1 MKKHLAIILALCLAF
16 SMTACVTGKT
26 NVSENDTTSQ
36 AITVATEES
45 TVTST
50 DETTANKPVPA
61 ETTYEITDWSIDDV
75 AKNITLNGKKI
86 SLPCTIK
93 DLGDGYSYAEKKET
107 DLLYGKIPV
116 CTTRLLYNGK
126 ECASVGFSY
135 KENEPYENG
144 VIYFLGGL
152 FGKNKNL
159 TIDEI
164 TIGKSKEEIEKK
176 YGKENFKSEINYD
189 HTSIYIFNDK
199 NNRKEIL
206 VNYDEN
212 LMVEN
217 EFIIYEQN

>member
-1 MKKHLAIILALCLAF
+1 MKKWKVLATALCLAL
-16 SMTACVTGKT
+16 SMTACGTTEKA
-26 NVSENDTTSQ
+26 TTSNIDETQ
-36 AITVATEES
+36 VTTATTAVT

-50 DETTANKPVPA
+50 GETTANEPAPA

-86 SLPCTIK
+86 SLPCTLK
-93 DLGDGYSYAEKKET
+93 DLGDGYSYAPKKET

-164 TIGKSKEEIEKK
+164 TIGKSKEEIEKNMEK
-176 YGKENFKSEINYD
+176 K
-189 HTSIYIFNDK
+189 
-199 NNRKEIL
+199 IL
-206 VNYDEN
+206 N
-212 LMVEN
+212 
-217 EFIIYEQN
+217 QK